1 MCDVAHPDARIVAP
15 EPYTGSPTGSRPLR
29 PVERLTSVLEVIFC
43 SGFPTQLLITPALV
57 AVGVPIFDER
67 GALSLRHVVWLSVL
81 DTMVVTALVLFFLRL
96 HGERAT
102 TVFLGGRKSTT
113 EVLVGLALLPIC
125 FAVIAAAALTI
136 EAVAPWLRNP
146 DGNPLSQLL
155 RRWPDILVF
164 AAVAVVAGGWREELQ
179 RAFVLHRFR
188 THLGGAVVGL
198 VVFSVAFGAGHL
210 VQGADAAILT
220 ALLGALWGAVYLLRH
235 SVVAPMVCHAA
246 FNIIEVVYHG
256 SQA

>member
-1 MCDVAHPDARIVAP
+1 
-15 EPYTGSPTGSRPLR
+15 
-29 PVERLTSVLEVIFC
+29 VIFC

-57 AVGVPIFDER
+57 AFGVPIFDGR
-67 GALSLRHVVWLSVL
+67 GSLSLRHVVWLSVL
-81 DTMVVTALVLFFLRL
+81 DTLVITALVLFFLRL

-102 TVFLGGRKSTT
+102 AVLFGRRKPTT
-113 EVLVGLALLPIC
+113 EALLGLALLPLC
-125 FAVIAAAALTI
+125 FLVIAAAALTI

-146 DGNPLSQLL
+146 DGNPLAQLL

-164 AAVAVVAGGWREELQ
+164 TAVAVLAGGWREELQ

-188 THLGGAVVGL
+188 THLGGPVLGL
-198 VVFSVAFGAGHL
+198 VLFSVAFGAGHI

-220 ALLGALWGAVYLLRH
+220 ALLGALWGAVYLRRL

-256 SQA
+256 SQV